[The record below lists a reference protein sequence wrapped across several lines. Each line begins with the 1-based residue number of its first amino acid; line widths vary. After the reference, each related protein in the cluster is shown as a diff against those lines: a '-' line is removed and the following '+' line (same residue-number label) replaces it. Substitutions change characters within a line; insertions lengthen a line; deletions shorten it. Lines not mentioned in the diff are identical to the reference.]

1 MLTKTLAAL
10 TLAGCCVFSAQA
22 AAPGKQECLACHGS
36 FDALIAKG
44 ITVEADPKPV
54 NPHKYIPH
62 VEKGGMNEIWEC
74 TMCHTPHAMPPKKD
88 PNREKANV
96 EACYQCHHQY
106 NFQKCDDCH
115 GGSGKQ

>member
-1 MLTKTLAAL
+1 MHKLFVLAAAAL
-10 TLAGCCVFSAQA
+10 CLSSVQA
-22 AAPGKQECLACHGS
+22 AQMGKQQCLTCHGP

-44 ITVEADPKPV
+44 ISVEADPKPV

-62 VEKGGMNEIWEC
+62 TQKGGMDQIWEC

-88 PNREKANV
+88 PNREKANI

-106 NFQKCDDCH
+106 NFQNCNDCH
-115 GGSGKQ
+115 GGNNANK

>member
-1 MLTKTLAAL
+1 MKEFLA
-10 TLAGCCVFSAQA
+10 FSLLGLCA
-22 AAPGKQECLACHGS
+22 AAAFAAGTSKADCLACHGP

-62 VEKGGMNEIWEC
+62 VEKGSMDQIWEC

-96 EACYQCHHQY
+96 EACYDCHHQY
-106 NFQKCDDCH
+106 NFESCNSCH
-115 GGSGKQ
+115 GGTNGQ